1 MYGTSCSV
9 KLRRWEGVMGWRMER
24 KLSDDLNKKERN
36 EELAS
41 LQEKRE
47 KREIF

>member
-1 MYGTSCSV
+1 
-9 KLRRWEGVMGWRMER
+9 MGWRMER

-47 KREIF
+47 KREIFWFKGLGWSVYYLSTS